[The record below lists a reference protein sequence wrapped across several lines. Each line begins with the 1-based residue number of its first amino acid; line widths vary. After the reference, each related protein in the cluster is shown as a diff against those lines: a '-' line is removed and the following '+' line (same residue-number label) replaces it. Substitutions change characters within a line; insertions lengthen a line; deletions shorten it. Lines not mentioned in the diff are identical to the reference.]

1 MKKFKKVFDIF
12 CYISTLVFLFSAI
25 YCMIFWGN
33 SVQLNLSYVWG
44 VLGISVVDSI
54 LYIFLEAENETSKL
68 KVIFFRII
76 YFLIANANVLIV
88 GFYLEWF
95 EISNKQMVIG
105 IEIVFLII
113 YLIITLIEYLR
124 NAKTAELMNKILK
137 SRKEIDC

>member
-1 MKKFKKVFDIF
+1 MKKFKKVFDTF

-137 SRKEIDC
+137 SRKEIEH

>member
-1 MKKFKKVFDIF
+1 MKKFKKVFDTF

-33 SVQLNLSYVWG
+33 SVQLKISYVWG

-68 KVIFFRII
+68 KVIFFRVI
-76 YFLIANANVLIV
+76 YFLVANANVLIV
-88 GFYLEWF
+88 GFYLDWF
-95 EISNKQMVIG
+95 DISNKQMVIG
-105 IEIVFLII
+105 VEIVFLII

-137 SRKEIDC
+137 SRKEIEH

>member
-1 MKKFKKVFDIF
+1 MKKFKKVFDTF